1 MRPASGELS
10 AFERVILELMGSG
23 RASLRPLIPH
33 LQVLGREFTGA
44 GSYTDLACPE
54 SAAELGDGR
63 VGIDVLI
70 NVPGVPNGMGAVL
83 FCKAGAPTLL
93 EIYTFGE
100 ESWNGVADGFS
111 FALNA

>member
-10 AFERVILELMGSG
+10 AFERAILELMGSA
-23 RASLRPLIPH
+23 RESLRSLIPH
-33 LQVLGREFTGA
+33 LLKREFTGA

-54 SAAELGDGR
+54 SAPDLGDGHI
-63 VGIDVLI
+63 GIDVLI

-83 FCKAGAPTLL
+83 FCKAGTPTLL
-93 EIYTFGE
+93 EIYTFGG

-111 FALNA
+111 FS